1 MNMMEEWKQREI
13 KKMRE
18 QFKNYTEFKYF
29 DLLLKQ
35 IEKEG

>member
-1 MNMMEEWKQREI
+1 MEEWKQREI

-18 QFKNYTEFKYF
+18 QFKNYVEFKYF

-35 IEKEG
+35 IEKE

>member
-18 QFKNYTEFKYF
+18 QFKNYVEFKYF

-35 IEKEG
+35 IEKE